1 MTFQDEEVIYSR
13 LFTLLS
19 ATQQLTA
26 MAPNGT
32 ALFNYMSRKVMKPD
46 QLTPARMPALFQM
59 EGEIEYGADW
69 AGLSVDKYRSI
80 AVVYFRSDSPE
91 AGELPSMKLNAI
103 RNAVHYQMR
112 YNTLS
117 PDGTT
122 VKPLI
127 PGTRQTLGGV
137 CYHATLDGVGPAN
150 EGILLKT
157 GGVVFPIT
165 ILAGI

>member
-1 MTFQDEEVIYSR
+1 MTFQDQEVIYSR

-26 MAPNGT
+26 LSPNGT
-32 ALFNYMSRKVMKPD
+32 GLFKYMSRKITPPD
-46 QLTPARMPALFQM
+46 DLSQARMPALFMM
-59 EGEIEYGADW
+59 EGEIEYTVDW
-69 AGLSVDKYRSI
+69 AGLSVDKYHSI
-80 AVVYFRSDSPE
+80 ACVYFRSDDP
-91 AGELPSMKLNAI
+91 AILPSTTLNAV
-103 RNAVHYQMR
+103 RNAVHYQLR
-112 YNTLS
+112 NRTLS
-117 PDGTT
+117 SDGTT

-127 PGTRQTLGGV
+127 LGTRQTLGGV

-150 EGILLKT
+150 EGILLKA